1 MNLRVPIQ
9 DVILVLLVVGLAM
22 TPWPW
27 LALIGA
33 AAYFAVIAIVA
44 DRREA
49 PAPPTPPTEEPR
61 P

>member
-9 DVILVLLVVGLAM
+9 DVILVLLVMGLALS
-22 TPWPW
+22 PWPW

-33 AAYFAVIAIVA
+33 AAYFVAIAVVA
-44 DRREA
+44 DRRE
-49 PAPPTPPTEEPR
+49 PPEEPH

>member
-1 MNLRVPIQ
+1 MNLHVPIQ
-9 DVILVLLVVGLAM
+9 DVILVLLVTGLAM

-33 AAYFAVIAIVA
+33 AAYFVAIAVVT

-49 PAPPTPPTEEPR
+49 PPPEEPR